1 MAELL
6 SACHECDL
14 LQVIPVLPGSTR
26 VKCARC
32 GAELH
37 HHQPV
42 DHERPLAL
50 MLAVTILFFLA
61 NNFPI
66 IGIETAGIEQS
77 TTILGAVQSLWHE
90 HMRLVAGLVLFTTLI
105 APGLEIMALTL
116 LLICLQFRLRPP
128 GLRTLM
134 RVAVRSRPWSMVEVF
149 VMGVL
154 VSVVKLSHLAHI
166 YAGVALWSYGLLI
179 LLFAAA
185 MSLLNPQALWAE
197 IKPND

>member
-1 MAELL
+1 
-6 SACHECDL
+6 
-14 LQVIPVLPGSTR
+14 
-26 VKCARC
+26 
-32 GAELH
+32 
-37 HHQPV
+37 
-42 DHERPLAL
+42 
-50 MLAVTILFFLA
+50 
-61 NNFPI
+61 
-66 IGIETAGIEQS
+66 
-77 TTILGAVQSLWHE
+77 
-90 HMRLVAGLVLFTTLI
+90 
-105 APGLEIMALTL
+105 
-116 LLICLQFRLRPP
+116 
-128 GLRTLM
+128 M